1 MSLGPFLAM
10 MTQVHT
16 NSQRKRNHTTLL
28 WLLTVGNV
36 LTYIKKSMYVCKYAR
51 TNCKMNLLFAFLGP
65 YDFREHGI
73 TDGIAELAD

>member
-1 MSLGPFLAM
+1 
-10 MTQVHT
+10 
-16 NSQRKRNHTTLL
+16 
-28 WLLTVGNV
+28 
-36 LTYIKKSMYVCKYAR
+36 MYVCKYAR